1 MANLEV
7 LSAAPLM
14 ESLQSIE
21 QKIASSSHVALFLD
35 FDGTISQIVPV
46 PKDAVIEPG
55 VRTAL
60 EALMER
66 PDFSV
71 SIVSGRALADVRQ
84 RAGLKG
90 VNWVGNHGLEIEA
103 GSTSFREPRAETL
116 RRELRSLML
125 QLKFALGD
133 VEGAEVEDKCFT
145 LSVHLRRVAEHTHD
159 WVRTTVSDIVSRSR
173 SFSSRQGKL
182 VLEVRPYLEWHKG
195 SAVRYLLREVLPPG
209 ALPVYLGDDV
219 TDEDA
224 FRAIP
229 EGITIKVGEP
239 GGTQAQYL
247 VPDVP
252 TVGNFLT
259 WLNQAKAHA
268 PFANSKRAGK

>member
-1 MANLEV
+1 MANLE
-7 LSAAPLM
+7 LLAAAPLL
-14 ESLQSIE
+14 ESLPSIKE
-21 QKIASSSHVALFLD
+21 RVVSSAHVALFLD
-35 FDGTISQIVPV
+35 FDGTISPLVPV
-46 PKDAVIEPG
+46 PKDAVIDPQ
-55 VRTAL
+55 VRAAL
-60 EALMER
+60 EILIAR

-71 SIVSGRALADVRQ
+71 SIVSGRALSDVRD
-84 RAGLKG
+84 RAGLKN
-90 VNWVGNHGLEIEA
+90 VNFVGNHGLEIEA
-103 GSTSFREPRAETL
+103 GAISFREPHSETL
-116 RRELRSLML
+116 RRELRSLLL
-125 QLKFALGD
+125 QLRFALGD

-145 LSVHLRRVAEHTHD
+145 LSVHLRRVNEHLHD

-173 SFSSRQGKL
+173 SFASRQGHL
-182 VLEVRPYLEWHKG
+182 VLEVRPQLEWHKG

-209 ALPVYLGDDV
+209 AFPVCIGDDI

-239 GGTQAQYL
+239 GVTQAQYL
-247 VPDVP
+247 VPDVAA
-252 TVGNFLT
+252 VGNFLT